1 MNEVIHDIKNE
12 IANNET
18 LVVATSGGP
27 DSMCLLSLLLKQK
40 NNKNLNLICAHVN
53 HNLREE
59 SKAEAE
65 MVKNFCTGNNI
76 TYEYYEI
83 KEYSG
88 NTEDY
93 ARKQRYKFFEK
104 LIKKY
109 KANYLLTAHHG
120 DDLMETIL
128 MRIARGSNL
137 DGFKGFNKVDERKN
151 YKLYRPLI
159 YVTKEE
165 ILNYV
170 NKHNIPYVI
179 DRTNSEDT
187 YTRNRFRKYVLPPLK
202 KENKEIHKNFIK
214 LSNTLEAYD
223 NYVSEEAQKRI
234 KKIYIKGKLNTEK
247 FNKNK
252 NIIKQKIIYNIL
264 EKEYKENISLI
275 KENHV
280 NAIIELLENKKP
292 NLKLDLPQDK
302 VFHKSYNEAY
312 ISKDEKTENYNFILE
327 NELKLPNN
335 HTIKKIEKTEEKSN
349 NVIKLNS
356 QDIKLPLHIRNRK
369 NGDKINLKGIN
380 GSKKIKDI
388 FIDAKIPNKERR
400 LYPILTDDNDIILWI
415 PGIKKS
421 NLDNA
426 NTKNYDIIVKYF

>member
-83 KEYSG
+83 KEYNG